1 MSINAAGRLQ
11 DYCPTVEGDDPNPCQ
26 SGCGFQAAPGGSYCC
41 GACYFS
47 NGVHGPLCKR
57 IPAPAPWAAIG
68 VGVTTLD
75 AIDAML
81 DAPTS
86 NGAPAVSDE
95 ICPNCGQRTNANLLE
110 DSASTSS
117 SAAANRA
124 AANLAGGHLSVSG
137 EPQLAVINADG
148 SIVAY
153 RSVPT
158 IKSIS
163 VAIPAVW
170 RGLYYYPPTAAATKS
185 PPASTCAWLYC
196 IAIMCEGVR
205 FTTLKRYSHFERLHE
220 ALPEVLRLPR
230 LPPRRAIRSWLLAQD
245 VPFADRRR
253 LELERYLQTL
263 VQLPQLRACTELHS
277 FLELGPL
284 LRRVA

>member
-1 MSINAAGRLQ
+1 MSINA
-11 DYCPTVEGDDPNPCQ
+11 DYCPTVEGDDPKPCQ

-57 IPAPAPWAAIG
+57 IPAPAPWASI
-68 VGVTTLD
+68 GVTTLD

-81 DAPTS
+81 ATAPTS
-86 NGAPAVSDE
+86 NGAPAAPDE
-95 ICPNCGQRTNANLLE
+95 VCPTCGQRTNANLLE
-110 DSASTSS
+110 ESAATLS

-124 AANLAGGHLSVSG
+124 AANLAGHLSVPG

-148 SIVAY
+148 SIVAH
-153 RSVPT
+153 RTVPT

-170 RGLYYYPPTAAATKS
+170 RGLYYYPPTAADTKAT
-185 PPASTCAWLYC
+185 PASTCAWLYC

-230 LPPRRAIRSWLLAQD
+230 LPPRRAIRSWLLTQD

>member
-1 MSINAAGRLQ
+1 MSINA
-11 DYCPTVEGDDPNPCQ
+11 DYCPTVEGDDPKPCQ

-57 IPAPAPWAAIG
+57 IPAPAPWASI
-68 VGVTTLD
+68 GVTTLD

-81 DAPTS
+81 ATAPTS
-86 NGAPAVSDE
+86 NGAPAAPDE
-95 ICPNCGQRTNANLLE
+95 VCSTCGQRTNANLIE
-110 DSASTSS
+110 ESAATLS

-124 AANLAGGHLSVSG
+124 AANLAGHLSVPG

-148 SIVAY
+148 SIVAH
-153 RSVPT
+153 RTVPT

-170 RGLYYYPPTAAATKS
+170 RGLYYYPPTAADTKA

-230 LPPRRAIRSWLLAQD
+230 LPPRRAIRSWLLTQD

>member
-1 MSINAAGRLQ
+1 MSINA
-11 DYCPTVEGDDPNPCQ
+11 DYCPTVEGDDPKPCQ

-57 IPAPAPWAAIG
+57 IPAPAPWASI
-68 VGVTTLD
+68 GVTTLD

-81 DAPTS
+81 ATAPTS
-86 NGAPAVSDE
+86 NGAPAAPDE
-95 ICPNCGQRTNANLLE
+95 VCPTCGQRTNANLLE
-110 DSASTSS
+110 ESAATLS

-124 AANLAGGHLSVSG
+124 AANLASHLSVPG

-148 SIVAY
+148 SIVAH
-153 RSVPT
+153 RTVPT

-170 RGLYYYPPTAAATKS
+170 RGLYYYPPTAADTKA

-230 LPPRRAIRSWLLAQD
+230 LPPRRAIRSWLLTQD
-245 VPFADRRR
+245 VPCGDRRR

>member
-1 MSINAAGRLQ
+1 MSINA
-11 DYCPTVEGDDPNPCQ
+11 DYCPTVEGDDPKPCQ

-57 IPAPAPWAAIG
+57 IPAPAPWASI
-68 VGVTTLD
+68 GVTTLD

-81 DAPTS
+81 ATAPTS
-86 NGAPAVSDE
+86 NGAPAAPDE
-95 ICPNCGQRTNANLLE
+95 VCPTCGQRTNANLLE
-110 DSASTSS
+110 ESAATLS

-124 AANLAGGHLSVSG
+124 AANLAVHLSVPG

-148 SIVAY
+148 SIVAH
-153 RSVPT
+153 RTVPT

-170 RGLYYYPPTAAATKS
+170 RGLYYYPPTAADTKA

-230 LPPRRAIRSWLLAQD
+230 LPPRRAIRSWLLTQD

>member
-1 MSINAAGRLQ
+1 MSINA
-11 DYCPTVEGDDPNPCQ
+11 DYCPTVEGDDPQPCHR
-26 SGCGFQAAPGGSYCC
+26 GCGFQAAPGGSYCC

-57 IPAPAPWAAIG
+57 IPAPAPWASI
-68 VGVTTLD
+68 GVTTLD

-81 DAPTS
+81 ATAPTS
-86 NGAPAVSDE
+86 NGAPAAPDE
-95 ICPNCGQRTNANLLE
+95 VCPTCGQRTNANLLE
-110 DSASTSS
+110 ESAATLS

-124 AANLAGGHLSVSG
+124 AANLAGHLSVPG

-148 SIVAY
+148 SIVAH
-153 RSVPT
+153 RTVPT

-170 RGLYYYPPTAAATKS
+170 RGLYYYPPTAADTKA

-230 LPPRRAIRSWLLAQD
+230 LPPRRAIRSWLLTQD